1 MNTISEINKLYGKV
15 IFEGRIHVLTG
26 MHIGG
31 SMEFAA
37 IGAVDNVVITDPLTK
52 YPIIPGSTLKG
63 KLRYLLARTKSNT
76 GYLSDIAQ
84 ESDEIKRLFG
94 SMGDKEKAYVSRLQF
109 FDLFINEESVE
120 AIKKADTDLYVTEI
134 KFENTISRSTA
145 QAMPRQIERVPAGTV
160 FDLKLIY
167 NIENE
172 EEFEQDMTNL
182 FEAIALLE
190 HDYIGGHGTRGYGR
204 IKIDISHYEC
214 KFAQEETVR
223 AVEEILKTML
233 Q

>member
-1 MNTISEINKLYGKV
+1 MNTISKIEKLYGKV

-31 SMEFAA
+31 AKEFAA

-109 FDLFINEESVE
+109 
-120 AIKKADTDLYVTEI
+120 
-134 KFENTISRSTA
+134 
-145 QAMPRQIERVPAGTV
+145 
-160 FDLKLIY
+160 LIY
-167 NIENE
+167 LSMKRVWK
-172 EEFEQDMTNL
+172 Q
-182 FEAIALLE
+182 
-190 HDYIGGHGTRGYGR
+190 
-204 IKIDISHYEC
+204 
-214 KFAQEETVR
+214 
-223 AVEEILKTML
+223 
-233 Q
+233 